1 MVGAAVMLMQRL
13 RAMMH
18 PRASAPP
25 AIEAPPAD
33 ICLVVEGA
41 YPYVVGG
48 VSGWLQDLME
58 SLPDL
63 RFHIVAIKPGDG
75 AIAWKIAPP
84 ANVTGIT
91 EIALSTRRTLPR
103 ALPDAPVE
111 QVMQAASDFLHKG
124 GSGRLRAL
132 LDALRRIDPAPQVHD
147 LLSHQAAFALLKRE
161 YGEDFDRSSF
171 HHFFWASHVLLGGLL
186 SMCLAPLPRA
196 RAYHSISTG
205 FAGLFAARA
214 AVESGRPLCLTE
226 HGIYQLERQIEVLMA
241 DWIGDQVDHGL
252 ALERDNKD
260 LRDLWRSAFGHYSAA
275 CYDQSDPIVA
285 LYAANSDVQ
294 RRLGADPD
302 RLRVI
307 PNGIDLDRFDDVVD
321 ARDPDAPLVALIGRV
336 VPIKDVKTFIRAA
349 ALVHERAR
357 HIRFVV
363 MGPTDEDADYA
374 AECAAMVADLGLSGC
389 FDFAGRVRIEDW
401 MPRIDLIV
409 LTSLSEAQ
417 PLVILE
423 AGACHIPVVAPDVG
437 SCREMI
443 EGGSD
448 GAGGI
453 ITPLVNPTATAQAI
467 LHIVESADVRE
478 RMGANLRARI
488 ERDYSHA
495 TIIDTY
501 RRLYLD
507 LMTRADAVEA

>member
-1 MVGAAVMLMQRL
+1 MLMQRL
-13 RAMMH
+13 RALT
-18 PRASAPP
+18 RRRSGQR
-25 AIEAPPAD
+25 AIEAPEAD

-48 VSGWLQDLME
+48 VSGWLQDLMI
-58 SLPDL
+58 SLPDVH
-63 RFHIVAIKPGDG
+63 FHIVAIKPDD
-75 AIAWKIAPP
+75 ADTVWKIVPP
-84 ANVTGIT
+84 ANVTGVT
-91 EIALSTRRTLPR
+91 EIALSTKRKLPR
-103 ALPDAPVE
+103 SLPDAPVE
-111 QVMQAASDFLHKG
+111 AVMQAASDFLHKG
-124 GSGRLRAL
+124 GSERLRAL
-132 LDALRRIDPAPQVHD
+132 LDALGGIAPAPQVHD

-161 YGEDFDRSSF
+161 YTDDFDRSSF

-186 SMCLAPLPRA
+186 SMCLAPLPKA

-214 AVESGRPLCLTE
+214 TIETGRPLCLTE

-252 ALERDNKD
+252 ALERENKD

-275 CYDQSDPIVA
+275 CYDCSDPIVA

-294 RRLGADPD
+294 RRLGAAPD

-336 VPIKDVKTFIRAA
+336 VPIKDIKTFIRAA
-349 ALVHERAR
+349 ALVHERDPA
-357 HIRFVV
+357 IRFVV

-374 AECAAMVADLGLSGC
+374 AECAAMVRDSGLSDC
-389 FDFAGRVRIEDW
+389 FDFAGRVRIEEW

-423 AGACHIPVVAPDVG
+423 AGACRIPVVAPDVG
-437 SCREMI
+437 SCREML
-443 EGGSD
+443 EGGVD

-453 ITPLVNPTATAQAI
+453 ITPLVNPTATAEAI
-467 LHIVESADVRE
+467 MDIVGSTTVRT
-478 RMGANLRARI
+478 RMGANLRARV
-488 ERDYSHA
+488 ERDYSHT

-501 RRLYLD
+501 RRLYQD
-507 LMTRADAVEA
+507 LASRADATLA